1 MLCSRLCLAGLVGG
15 YDARLFV
22 PLFWVILMSENT
34 VIERAQRFLAALRH
48 CQVLGLSVQEATPQ
62 GLTLCLPYSSQIIG
76 NPETGVIHGGAIT
89 TLMDTTC
96 GISTVCVL
104 PEFEICPTLD
114 LRIDYMRPA
123 EPHKDVFGFAEC
135 FRVTE
140 NVIFTRGYAY
150 QDDPTEPIAHV
161 VGAFMRMGKGAQGG
175 KELKSNIQGGA

>member
-1 MLCSRLCLAGLVGG
+1 MS
-15 YDARLFV
+15 DSQ
-22 PLFWVILMSENT
+22 IL
-34 VIERAQRFLAALRH
+34 ERTQRFLSFLRH
-48 CQVLGLSVQEATPQ
+48 CQVLGLSVEHADRR
-62 GLTLCLPYSSQIIG
+62 GLTLRLPYSEKIVG
-76 NPETGVIHGGAIT
+76 NPETGGVHGGAIT

-135 FRVTE
+135 YRVTE

-150 QDDPTEPIAHV
+150 QDDPGQPIAHA
-161 VGAFMRMGKGAQGG
+161 VGTFMRR
-175 KELKSNIQGGA
+175 GGAPVVAEGKA

>member
-1 MLCSRLCLAGLVGG
+1 MSDNSML
-15 YDARLFV
+15 D
-22 PLFWVILMSENT
+22 
-34 VIERAQRFLAALRH
+34 RAQRFLGALRH
-48 CQVLGLSVQEATPQ
+48 CQVLGMRVHSVDSS
-62 GLTLCLPYSSQIIG
+62 GLTLRLPYSTQIIG

-135 FRVTE
+135 YRVTE

-150 QDDPTEPIAHV
+150 QDDPREPIAHV
-161 VGAFMRMGKGAQGG
+161 VGAFMRMGKGAQGESG
-175 KELKSNIQGGA
+175 LKQNIDGAGA